1 MIPSF
6 FVAHTWYWGDAH
18 LKNFGAARAMK
29 ISPAHTALQLGL
41 PFTFHQD
48 TPVIAPDMMESVWCA
63 ANRVSRAGVVMGE
76 GERISVRDALLAV
89 TRNAAYQYFEEDRK
103 GTIAAGKLANFVV
116 LERDPLACPPEQVR
130 DIPILATIRE
140 DELLYRR

>member
-1 MIPSF
+1 M
-6 FVAHTWYWGDAH
+6 
-18 LKNFGAARAMK
+18 
-29 ISPAHTALQLGL
+29 
-41 PFTFHQD
+41 
-48 TPVIAPDMMESVWCA
+48 
-63 ANRVSRAGVVMGE
+63 
-76 GERISVRDALLAV
+76 RDALLAV